1 MSRISP
7 DPQIVSLRAMRAGD
21 IAFAVNGAPGP
32 VTVGVSPI
40 ATAQPIVGT
49 AIPTPVATPS
59 QSGPDA
65 APAETPTP
73 PTVSFSETTSQDP
86 TTSVSVPAATESQ
99 EALAGTPSETPVVT
113 VGKGTSV
120 V

>member
-21 IAFAVNGAPGP
+21 IAFAVNGAPGSM
-32 VTVGVSPI
+32 TVVVSPL
-40 ATAQPIVGT
+40 ATAQPIVGM

-65 APAETPTP
+65 APAETPTQ
-73 PTVSFSETTSQDP
+73 TVSFSETTSQDP
-86 TTSVSVPAATESQ
+86 TKSVSVPAATESQ
-99 EALAGTPSETPVVT
+99 ETLAGTPSETPVVT

>member
-32 VTVGVSPI
+32 VTVGVSPL

-49 AIPTPVATPS
+49 PIPTPVATPS

-73 PTVSFSETTSQDP
+73 TVSFSETTSQDP
-86 TTSVSVPAATESQ
+86 TKSFSVAATESQ
-99 EALAGTPSETPVVT
+99 ETLAGTPSETSVVT